1 MHTTSQPCDS
11 TILDSPVLFLVERL
25 DNCHTPQ
32 NTILVWIS
40 IWFDRKSLIF
50 RMKAQSEQ
58 RVGSDEGGGQGRCRW
73 WRVVSWSCP
82 QVIWTVRRHR
92 KQQQR
97 CPSADLQR
105 CSDRSFC
112 TILYHLP
119 SVSHRLRPSVTLV
132 ERSVCRYTPEA
143 CAIVGGRW
151 VPADASN
158 SRGPAPLLGEA
169 QPRSGDKAGC
179 NSQVAVDPA
188 LL

>member
-11 TILDSPVLFLVERL
+11 TIPDSLVLFLVERL
-25 DNCHTPQ
+25 CQSSGPRMLFL
-32 NTILVWIS
+32 IWIS

-82 QVIWTVRRHR
+82 QVIWTVRRNR

-112 TILYHLP
+112 TLLYPLP
-119 SVSHRLRPSVTLV
+119 SVSHRLRPSGTLV

-143 CAIVGGRW
+143 CMLVGGRW
-151 VPADASN
+151 VPTDGSN
-158 SRGPAPLLGEA
+158 SKKSSPLLEMA
-169 QPRSGDKAGC
+169 WPRSGDKAGC
-179 NSQVAVDPA
+179 TPQVAADLTLV
-188 LL
+188 

>member
-1 MHTTSQPCDS
+1 MRTTIQIWNI
-11 TILDSPVLFLVERL
+11 TILDSSVLFLVERL

-32 NTILVWIS
+32 LTILVWIS

-58 RVGSDEGGGQGRCRW
+58 RVGSDEGGCRR
-73 WRVVSWSCP
+73 WRLVSWSCP
-82 QVIWTVRRHR
+82 QVIWTVRRNR

-112 TILYHLP
+112 TLLYPLP

-143 CAIVGGRW
+143 CVIVGGRW

-158 SRGPAPLLGEA
+158 SRRPAPLLEEA

-179 NSQVAVDPA
+179 NSQVAADLA
-188 LL
+188 LV